1 MRDDALER
9 LLEYHGLRYY
19 LGNAWYVRF
28 RIWRVEVS
36 EARPHGIRYS
46 FTLHDDLNAR
56 LLGFD
61 NAHGVP
67 RQVAHDHQHN
77 FRRTKQIFEYAFVN
91 ADKLLSDFMTAA
103 GDACQRENVEFTFV
117 EKEVELEDE
126 ADEGDD
132 DESQADG

>member
-1 MRDDALER
+1 VRDDALER

-19 LGNAWYVRF
+19 LANAWYVKF
-28 RIWRVEVS
+28 RIWRVAVS

-46 FTLHDDLNAR
+46 FTLHDDLNER

-67 RQVAHDHQHN
+67 RQVAHDHQHT
-77 FRRTKQIFEYAFVN
+77 FRRTKQIFRYSFVN

-103 GDACQRENVEFTFV
+103 EDACQRENVEFTFV

-132 DESQADG
+132 DEDQADG

>member
-1 MRDDALER
+1 
-9 LLEYHGLRYY
+9 
-19 LGNAWYVRF
+19 
-28 RIWRVEVS
+28 
-36 EARPHGIRYS
+36 
-46 FTLHDDLNAR
+46 
-56 LLGFD
+56 
-61 NAHGVP
+61 
-67 RQVAHDHQHN
+67 
-77 FRRTKQIFEYAFVN
+77 VN